1 MNSLRKWKSICELQF
16 CLGRLSEKT
25 SYNDKLANSK
35 EYKDIDKSKSVEPKL
50 WLKNCNKIALSFLE
64 GATNIYLNHEN
75 EKENNALIHTVEK
88 YIIQEI

>member
-1 MNSLRKWKSICELQF
+1 M
-16 CLGRLSEKT
+16 GRLSEKT